1 MELSAA
7 TRRRKAGRRMALAVA
22 ACLLATLSLIRADTE
37 PPRTYTYAGT
47 TASNGVRLHYMRTTP
62 DRIELQAVA
71 ANVAETISYGING
84 GFFYEGDILS
94 IAVQNHRPVK
104 GEPGQYGSGWFNV
117 KYARGTLVWDA
128 AANRLSVQAVRSADE
143 LLVTDQANYWAQGGV
158 SMNLQ
163 DEASWTGEAAAQALP
178 LADSLHMRSGMIYDE
193 AGSLYLIV
201 SPTPCTAEQFRTAI
215 LERIAP
221 DLGKEG
227 IFLDGDGSSQ
237 MRSAEIS
244 LPGDLREVYQMI
256 AVK

>member
-7 TRRRKAGRRMALAVA
+7 TRRKAGSRIAWAVA

-37 PPRTYTYAGT
+37 PPRNYYYADT
-47 TASNGVRLHYMRTTP
+47 TASNGIRLHYMRTTP

-71 ANVAETISYGING
+71 ANVTDMKSYGING

-94 IAVQNHRPVK
+94 IAVHNHRPVK

-128 AANRLSVQAVRSADE
+128 ASNRLSVQEVRSADE

-163 DEASWTGEAAAQALP
+163 DEAFWAAEAAAQALP
-178 LADSLHMRSGMIYDE
+178 LADSLHMRTGLVYDD
-193 AGSLYLIV
+193 AGYLYLIV

-221 DLGKEG
+221 DRGKEG

-237 MRSAEIS
+237 MRGAEIS
-244 LPGDLREVYQMI
+244 LPGDRREVYQMI
-256 AVK
+256 AVQ